1 MGQYHGRLGLR
12 VNLTGSG
19 RDGVAD
25 VDDANASEGG
35 EADQPKGHNRQP
47 IVSVLGHVDHGKTSV
62 LDMVRSVGSERQAS
76 VMDREAGG
84 ITQHI
89 GATEVPADVLNE
101 TCAAM
106 MGGKKFKSPGLLFID
121 TPGHHSFASLRNR
134 GGSVADIAV
143 LVVDIMEGL
152 QPQTIESLNILKET
166 KTPFVIAGNKVDR
179 LYGWRCEAGRSF
191 IESFGEQREDVQ
203 ALFQERYWKLVGQ
216 FSEYG
221 FNLERYDQIRDFRQ
235 NVALVPMS
243 AKDGEGLQDLL
254 AVTVGLAERFLE
266 DRLTDTLG
274 AAQGT
279 VLEMRDEV
287 GMGKTIDV
295 ILYRGSLK
303 IGDTI
308 LLAGQ
313 DGPFTTHIKG
323 LKRPQGMAE
332 MRDAGKR
339 WVNFDEI
346 EAACGVKIVAPN
358 LESTIAGT
366 TLHLA
371 NTAEEE
377 ATARES
383 LREEWR
389 SIFENMPIM
398 CSSCKD
404 IFARHAFK
412 THTQTGDCQGAEE
425 DRTGVVIKADTVGG
439 LEALAF
445 ELHQRNIPVRQAT
458 VGPVNKKDI
467 LMAKSAADPL
477 QQVILGFSTKANTS
491 DVAQQLQGDDAE
503 IKFISGPIIY
513 HIMDAFEEWQE
524 ATQQAI
530 EEEQR
535 ETLVYPGRVLFL
547 KDHTFRAKG
556 PAIVGMRVLGGRIH
570 VGQRLM
576 KLDGSSVGQI
586 KSLRTRDSED
596 VKEAMQGDE
605 VAVAVQGPTVGR
617 HIEEL
622 DEFYVDV
629 PERHAKRLK
638 KIDLSPL
645 EEEILA
651 EIVALHRKENHFW
664 GR

>member
-1 MGQYHGRLGLR
+1 MT
-12 VNLTGSG
+12 N
-19 RDGVAD
+19 
-25 VDDANASEGG
+25 DDESPVE
-35 EADQPKGHNRQP
+35 EAETTVRGHNRQP
-47 IVSVLGHVDHGKTSV
+47 IVSVLGHVDHGKTSL
-62 LDMVRSVGSERQAS
+62 LDMVRSIGSQRQAS

-106 MGGKKFKSPGLLFID
+106 LGGKNFKSPGLLFID

-143 LVVDIMEGL
+143 LVIDIMEGL

-166 KTPFVIAGNKVDR
+166 RTPFVIAGNKVDR
-179 LYGWRCEAGRSF
+179 LHGWRCERGRSF
-191 IESFGEQREDVQ
+191 IESFRGQRDDVK
-203 ALFQERYWKLVGQ
+203 ALFEDRYWKIIGQ
-216 FSEYG
+216 FSEHG

-235 NVALVPMS
+235 NVALVPMT
-243 AKDGEGLQDLL
+243 AKEGEGLQDLL

-295 ILYRGSLK
+295 ILYRGELK

-308 LLAGQ
+308 MLAGQ

-339 WVNFDEI
+339 WVNFNAV

-371 NTAEEE
+371 NTAEEKE
-377 ATARES
+377 AAEEAI
-383 LREEWR
+383 REEWR
-389 SIFENMPIM
+389 DIFNAMPVM
-398 CSSCKD
+398 CSACNE
-404 IFARHAFK
+404 IFARAAFAE
-412 THTQTGDCQGAEE
+412 HTAQKGPCRGAEE

-467 LMAKSAADPL
+467 LMASTATDPL
-477 QQVILGFSTKANTS
+477 QKVILGFSTKANTS
-491 DVAQQLQGDDAE
+491 EVAQHLEDDDADV
-503 IKFISGPIIY
+503 KFIAGPIIY
-513 HIMDAFEEWQE
+513 HIMDEFEAWQE
-524 ATQQAI
+524 ATKAAI

-535 ETLVYPGRVLFL
+535 ESLVYPGRVLYL

-576 KLDGSSVGQI
+576 KLDGTPVGQI
-586 KSLRTRDSED
+586 KSLRTRSSED
-596 VKEAMQGDE
+596 VREAMQGDE

-622 DEFYVDV
+622 EEFYVDV
-629 PERHAKRLK
+629 PERHVKRLRAL
-638 KIDLSPL
+638 DLSPI
-645 EEEILA
+645 EEEILND
-651 EIVALHRKENHFW
+651 ITALHRKENHFW

>member
-1 MGQYHGRLGLR
+1 M
-12 VNLTGSG
+12 S
-19 RDGVAD
+19 D
-25 VDDANASEGG
+25 E
-35 EADQPKGHNRQP
+35 DQPPVAEEAAEEVVVRGHNRQP
-47 IVSVLGHVDHGKTSV
+47 IVSVLGHVDHGKTSL
-62 LDMVRSVGSERQAS
+62 LDMVRSIGSQRQAS

-89 GATEVPADVLNE
+89 GATEVPADVLND

-106 MGGKKFKSPGLLFID
+106 MGGKQFKSPGLLFID

-143 LVVDIMEGL
+143 LVIDIMEGL
-152 QPQTIESLNILKET
+152 QPQTVESLNILKET
-166 KTPFVIAGNKVDR
+166 RTPFVIAGNKIDR
-179 LYGWRCEAGRSF
+179 LHGWRCERGRSF
-191 IESFGEQREDVQ
+191 VESFREQREDVR
-203 ALFQERYWKLVGQ
+203 ALFEDRYWKIIGQ
-216 FSEYG
+216 FSEHG

-243 AKDGEGLQDLL
+243 AKEGEGLQDLL

-274 AAQGT
+274 SAQGT

-287 GMGKTIDV
+287 GMGKTVDV
-295 ILYRGSLK
+295 ILYRGELK
-303 IGDTI
+303 VGDTI
-308 LLAGQ
+308 MLAGQ

-339 WVNFDEI
+339 WVNFTNV
-346 EAACGVKIVAPN
+346 EAACGVKVVAPN
-358 LESTIAGT
+358 LEQTIAGT

-371 NTAEEE
+371 NTPEEVEVAEE
-377 ATARES
+377 AI
-383 LREEWR
+383 REEWR
-389 SIFENMPIM
+389 DIFNSMPVM
-398 CSSCKD
+398 CSSCNE
-404 IFARHAFK
+404 IFARSAFLQ
-412 THTQTGDCQGAEE
+412 HTAQGACRGAEE
-425 DRTGVVIKADTVGG
+425 DRNGVVIKADTVGG

-458 VGPVNKKDI
+458 VGSVNKKDL
-467 LMAKSAADPL
+467 LMASTATDPL
-477 QQVILGFSTKANTS
+477 QKVILGFSTKANTT
-491 DVAQQLQGDDAE
+491 DVAERLDDEDAE
-503 IKFISGPIIY
+503 VKFISGPIIY
-513 HIMDAFEEWQE
+513 HIMDAFEAWQE
-524 ATQQAI
+524 ETKAAI

-535 ETLVYPGRVLFL
+535 ESLVYPGRVLYL

-556 PAIVGMRVLGGRIH
+556 PAIVGMRVLGGRVH

-576 KLDGSSVGQI
+576 KLDGTPVGQI
-586 KSLRTRDSED
+586 KSLRTRASED

-629 PERHAKRLK
+629 PERHVKRLK
-638 KIDLSPL
+638 KIDLTPV
-645 EEEILA
+645 EEEILND
-651 EIVALHRKENHFW
+651 IVALHRKENHFW

>member
-1 MGQYHGRLGLR
+1 MTTEE
-12 VNLTGSG
+12 VTP
-19 RDGVAD
+19 AD
-25 VDDANASEGG
+25 EG
-35 EADQPKGHNRQP
+35 EAPLRGHNRQP

-62 LDMVRSVGSERQAS
+62 LDMVRSIGSQRQAS

-106 MGGKKFKSPGLLFID
+106 LGGKNFKSPGLLFID

-166 KTPFVIAGNKVDR
+166 RTPFVIAGNKVDR
-179 LYGWRCEAGRSF
+179 LHGWRSERGRSF
-191 IESFGEQREDVQ
+191 IESFQNQREDVR
-203 ALFQERYWKLVGQ
+203 AYFEERYWKIVGQ
-216 FSEYG
+216 FSEHG

-243 AKDGEGLQDLL
+243 AKEGEGLQDLL

-274 AAQGT
+274 SAQGT

-287 GMGKTIDV
+287 GMGKTVDV
-295 ILYRGSLK
+295 ILYRGELK
-303 IGDTI
+303 VGDSI
-308 LLAGQ
+308 MLAGQ

-339 WVNFDEI
+339 WVNFDAV
-346 EAACGVKIVAPN
+346 EAACGVKIVAPK
-358 LESTIAGT
+358 LEATIAGT

-371 NTAEEE
+371 NTPEEIETAEE
-377 ATARES
+377 AI
-383 LREEWR
+383 REEWR
-389 SIFENMPIM
+389 AIFNSMPVM
-398 CSSCKD
+398 CSSCKE
-404 IFARHAFK
+404 IFARQAFQA
-412 THTQTGDCQGAEE
+412 HTTKGDCRGAEE

-477 QQVILGFSTKANTS
+477 QKVILGFSTKANTS
-491 DVAQQLQGDDAE
+491 DVAQQLADDDAE
-503 IKFISGPIIY
+503 VKFISGPIIY

-524 ATQQAI
+524 ETKAAI

-535 ETLVYPGRVLFL
+535 EALVYPGKVRYL

-570 VGQRLM
+570 IGQRLM
-576 KLDGSSVGQI
+576 KLDGTPVGQV
-586 KSLRTRDSED
+586 KSLRTRASED

-605 VAVAVQGPTVGR
+605 VAVAIQGPTVGR
-617 HIEEL
+617 HIDEL

-629 PERHAKRLK
+629 PERHVKRLK
-638 KIDLSPL
+638 KVDLSAL
-645 EEEILA
+645 EEEILD
-651 EIVALHRKENHFW
+651 EIVALHRKDNHFW

>member
-1 MGQYHGRLGLR
+1 MTDEE
-12 VNLTGSG
+12 V
-19 RDGVAD
+19 
-25 VDDANASEGG
+25 ANAEEGD
-35 EADQPKGHNRQP
+35 EAPRGHNRQP
-47 IVSVLGHVDHGKTSV
+47 IVSVLGHVDHGKTSL
-62 LDMVRSVGSERQAS
+62 LDMVRSIGSQRQAS

-106 MGGKKFKSPGLLFID
+106 LGGKNFKSPGLLFID

-166 KTPFVIAGNKVDR
+166 RTPFVIAGNKVDR
-179 LYGWRCEAGRSF
+179 LHGWRCEAGRSF
-191 IESFGEQREDVQ
+191 IESFGAQREDVR
-203 ALFQERYWKLVGQ
+203 ALFEDRYWKTVGQ
-216 FSEYG
+216 FSEHG
-221 FNLERYDQIRDFRQ
+221 FNLERYDKIRDFRQ

-243 AKDGEGLQDLL
+243 AKEGEGLQDLL

-295 ILYRGSLK
+295 ILYRGELSV
-303 IGDTI
+303 GDTVM
-308 LLAGQ
+308 LAGQ

-339 WVNFDEI
+339 WVNFDTV
-346 EAACGVKIVAPN
+346 EAASGVKIVAPK
-358 LESTIAGT
+358 LEATIAGT

-371 NTAEEE
+371 NTDEEKAAAEE
-377 ATARES
+377 AI
-383 LREEWR
+383 REEWR
-389 SIFENMPIM
+389 AIFNTMPVM
-398 CSSCKD
+398 CSSCNE
-404 IFARHAFK
+404 IFARQAFGE
-412 THTQTGDCQGAEE
+412 HTASGPCRGAEE

-491 DVAQQLQGDDAE
+491 DVAQQLEDDGGE
-503 IKFISGPIIY
+503 VKFISGPIILSLY
-513 HIMDAFEEWQE
+513 TSDAADELHI
-524 ATQQAI
+524 
-530 EEEQR
+530 
-535 ETLVYPGRVLFL
+535 V
-547 KDHTFRAKG
+547 
-556 PAIVGMRVLGGRIH
+556 
-570 VGQRLM
+570 
-576 KLDGSSVGQI
+576 
-586 KSLRTRDSED
+586 
-596 VKEAMQGDE
+596 
-605 VAVAVQGPTVGR
+605 
-617 HIEEL
+617 
-622 DEFYVDV
+622 
-629 PERHAKRLK
+629 
-638 KIDLSPL
+638 
-645 EEEILA
+645 
-651 EIVALHRKENHFW
+651 
-664 GR
+664 

>member
-1 MGQYHGRLGLR
+1 MTTDEPSP
-12 VNLTGSG
+12 V
-19 RDGVAD
+19 
-25 VDDANASEGG
+25 
-35 EADQPKGHNRQP
+35 EAFDEPVRGHNRQP
-47 IVSVLGHVDHGKTSV
+47 IVSVLGHVDHGKTSL
-62 LDMVRSVGSERQAS
+62 LDMVRSIGSQRQAS

-106 MGGKKFKSPGLLFID
+106 LGGKNFKSPGLLFID

-143 LVVDIMEGL
+143 LVIDIMEGL

-166 KTPFVIAGNKVDR
+166 RTPFVIAGNKVDR
-179 LYGWRCEAGRSF
+179 LHGWRCERGRSF
-191 IESFGEQREDVQ
+191 IESFRDQRDDVK
-203 ALFQERYWKLVGQ
+203 ALFEERYWKIIGQ
-216 FSEYG
+216 FSEHG

-235 NVALVPMS
+235 NVALVPMT
-243 AKDGEGLQDLL
+243 AKEGEGLQDLL

-287 GMGKTIDV
+287 GMGKTVDV
-295 ILYRGSLK
+295 ILYRGELK
-303 IGDTI
+303 VGDTVM
-308 LLAGQ
+308 LAGQ

-339 WVNFDEI
+339 WVNFNAV

-371 NTAEEE
+371 NTSEEK
-377 ATARES
+377 AAAQDAI
-383 LREEWR
+383 REEWR
-389 SIFENMPIM
+389 AIFDAMPVM
-398 CSSCKD
+398 CSSCND
-404 IFARHAFK
+404 IFARSEFA
-412 THTQTGDCQGAEE
+412 THVTSKGPCRGAEE

-458 VGPVNKKDI
+458 VGPVNKKDV
-467 LMAKSAADPL
+467 LMASTATDPL
-477 QQVILGFSTKANTS
+477 QKVILGFSTKANTS
-491 DVAQQLQGDDAE
+491 DVAQQLEDDEAE
-503 IKFISGPIIY
+503 VKFISGPIIY
-513 HIMDAFEEWQE
+513 HIMDEFEAWQE
-524 ATQQAI
+524 ATKAAI

-535 ETLVYPGRVLFL
+535 ESLVYPGRVLYL

-576 KLDGSSVGQI
+576 KLDGTPVGQI
-586 KSLRTRDSED
+586 KSLRTRASDD
-596 VKEAMQGDE
+596 VREAMQGDE

-622 DEFYVDV
+622 EEFYVDV
-629 PERHAKRLK
+629 PERHVKRLRGLN
-638 KIDLSPL
+638 LSPV
-645 EEEILA
+645 EEEILN
-651 EIVALHRKENHFW
+651 EITALHRKENHFW

>member
-1 MGQYHGRLGLR
+1 M
-12 VNLTGSG
+12 T
-19 RDGVAD
+19 A
-25 VDDANASEGG
+25 
-35 EADQPKGHNRQP
+35 
-47 IVSVLGHVDHGKTSV
+47 
-62 LDMVRSVGSERQAS
+62 
-76 VMDREAGG
+76 
-84 ITQHI
+84 
-89 GATEVPADVLNE
+89 
-101 TCAAM
+101 
-106 MGGKKFKSPGLLFID
+106 
-121 TPGHHSFASLRNR
+121 
-134 GGSVADIAV
+134 
-143 LVVDIMEGL
+143 
-152 QPQTIESLNILKET
+152 KE
-166 KTPFVIAGNKVDR
+166 
-179 LYGWRCEAGRSF
+179 
-191 IESFGEQREDVQ
+191 
-203 ALFQERYWKLVGQ
+203 
-216 FSEYG
+216 
-221 FNLERYDQIRDFRQ
+221 
-235 NVALVPMS
+235 
-243 AKDGEGLQDLL
+243 GEGLQDLL

-295 ILYRGSLK
+295 ILYRGELK
-303 IGDTI
+303 VGDTI
-308 LLAGQ
+308 MLAGQ

-339 WVNFDEI
+339 WVNFNAV

-371 NTAEEE
+371 NTAEEKE
-377 ATARES
+377 AAEEAI
-383 LREEWR
+383 REEWR
-389 SIFENMPIM
+389 DIFNAMPVM
-398 CSSCKD
+398 CSACNE
-404 IFARHAFK
+404 IFARAAFAE
-412 THTQTGDCQGAEE
+412 HTAQKGPCRGAEE

-467 LMAKSAADPL
+467 LMASTATDPL
-477 QQVILGFSTKANTS
+477 QKVILGFSTKANTS
-491 DVAQQLQGDDAE
+491 EVAQHLEDDDADV
-503 IKFISGPIIY
+503 KFIAGPIIY
-513 HIMDAFEEWQE
+513 HIMDEFEAWQE
-524 ATQQAI
+524 ATKAAI

-535 ETLVYPGRVLFL
+535 ESLVYPGRVLYL

-576 KLDGSSVGQI
+576 KLDGTPVGQI
-586 KSLRTRDSED
+586 KSLRTRSSED
-596 VKEAMQGDE
+596 VREAMQGDE

-622 DEFYVDV
+622 EEFYVDV
-629 PERHAKRLK
+629 PERHVKRLRAL
-638 KIDLSPL
+638 DLSPI
-645 EEEILA
+645 EEEILND
-651 EIVALHRKENHFW
+651 ITALHRKENHFW

>member
-1 MGQYHGRLGLR
+1 M
-12 VNLTGSG
+12 S
-19 RDGVAD
+19 D
-25 VDDANASEGG
+25 E
-35 EADQPKGHNRQP
+35 DQPPVAEEDAEEVVVRGHNRQP
-47 IVSVLGHVDHGKTSV
+47 IVSVLGHVDHGKTSL
-62 LDMVRSVGSERQAS
+62 LDMVRSIGSQRQAS

-89 GATEVPADVLNE
+89 GATEVPADVLND

-106 MGGKKFKSPGLLFID
+106 MGGKQFKSPGLLFID

-143 LVVDIMEGL
+143 LVIDIMEGL
-152 QPQTIESLNILKET
+152 QPQTVESLNILKET
-166 KTPFVIAGNKVDR
+166 RTPFVIAGNKIDR
-179 LYGWRCEAGRSF
+179 LHGWRCERGRSF
-191 IESFGEQREDVQ
+191 VESFREQREDVR
-203 ALFQERYWKLVGQ
+203 ALFEDRYWKIIGQ
-216 FSEYG
+216 FSEHG

-243 AKDGEGLQDLL
+243 AKEGEGLQDLL

-274 AAQGT
+274 SAQGT

-287 GMGKTIDV
+287 GMGKTVDV
-295 ILYRGSLK
+295 ILYRGELK
-303 IGDTI
+303 VGDTI
-308 LLAGQ
+308 MLAGQ

-339 WVNFDEI
+339 WVNFTNV
-346 EAACGVKIVAPN
+346 EAACGVKVVAPN
-358 LESTIAGT
+358 LEQTIAGT

-371 NTAEEE
+371 NIPEEVAIAEE
-377 ATARES
+377 AI
-383 LREEWR
+383 REEWR
-389 SIFENMPIM
+389 DIFNSMPVM
-398 CSSCKD
+398 CSSCNE
-404 IFARHAFK
+404 IFARSAFLQ
-412 THTQTGDCQGAEE
+412 HTDQGACRGAEE
-425 DRTGVVIKADTVGG
+425 DRNGVVIKADTVGG

-458 VGPVNKKDI
+458 VGPVNKKDL
-467 LMAKSAADPL
+467 LMASTATDPL
-477 QQVILGFSTKANTS
+477 QKVILGFSTKANTT
-491 DVAQQLQGDDAE
+491 DVAERLDDEDAE
-503 IKFISGPIIY
+503 VKFISGPIIY
-513 HIMDAFEEWQE
+513 HIMDAFEAWQE
-524 ATQQAI
+524 ETKAAI

-535 ETLVYPGRVLFL
+535 ESLVYPGRVLYL

-556 PAIVGMRVLGGRIH
+556 PAIVGMRVLGGRVH

-576 KLDGSSVGQI
+576 KLDGTPVGQI
-586 KSLRTRDSED
+586 KSLRTRASED

-629 PERHAKRLK
+629 PERHVKRLRK
-638 KIDLSPL
+638 LDLSPI
-645 EEEILA
+645 EEEILDD
-651 EIVALHRKENHFW
+651 IVALHRKENHFW
-664 GR
+664 AR

>member
-1 MGQYHGRLGLR
+1 MT
-12 VNLTGSG
+12 N
-19 RDGVAD
+19 
-25 VDDANASEGG
+25 DDESPVE
-35 EADQPKGHNRQP
+35 EAETTVRGHNRQP
-47 IVSVLGHVDHGKTSV
+47 IVSVLGHVDHGKTSL
-62 LDMVRSVGSERQAS
+62 LDMVRSIGSQRQAS

-106 MGGKKFKSPGLLFID
+106 LGGKNFKSPGLLFID

-143 LVVDIMEGL
+143 LVIDIMEGL

-166 KTPFVIAGNKVDR
+166 RTPFVIAGNKVDR
-179 LYGWRCEAGRSF
+179 LHGWRCERGRSF
-191 IESFGEQREDVQ
+191 IESFRHQRDDVK
-203 ALFQERYWKLVGQ
+203 ALFEDRYWKIIGQ
-216 FSEYG
+216 FSEHG

-235 NVALVPMS
+235 NVALVPMT
-243 AKDGEGLQDLL
+243 AKEGEGLQDLL

-295 ILYRGSLK
+295 ILYRGELK
-303 IGDTI
+303 VGDTI
-308 LLAGQ
+308 MLAGQ

-339 WVNFDEI
+339 WVNFNAV

-371 NTAEEE
+371 NTAEEKE
-377 ATARES
+377 AAEEAI
-383 LREEWR
+383 REEWR
-389 SIFENMPIM
+389 DIFNAMPVM
-398 CSSCKD
+398 CSACNE
-404 IFARHAFK
+404 IFARAAFAE
-412 THTQTGDCQGAEE
+412 HTAQKGPCRGAEE

-467 LMAKSAADPL
+467 LMASTATDPL
-477 QQVILGFSTKANTS
+477 QKVILGFSTKANTS
-491 DVAQQLQGDDAE
+491 EVAQHLEDDDADV
-503 IKFISGPIIY
+503 KFIAGPIIY
-513 HIMDAFEEWQE
+513 HIMDEFEAWQE
-524 ATQQAI
+524 ATKAAI

-535 ETLVYPGRVLFL
+535 ESLVYPGRVLYL

-576 KLDGSSVGQI
+576 KLDGTPVGQI
-586 KSLRTRDSED
+586 KSLRTRSSED
-596 VKEAMQGDE
+596 VREAMQGDE

-622 DEFYVDV
+622 EEFYVDV
-629 PERHAKRLK
+629 PERHVKRLRAL
-638 KIDLSPL
+638 DLSPI
-645 EEEILA
+645 EEEILND
-651 EIVALHRKENHFW
+651 ITALHRKENHFW

>member
-1 MGQYHGRLGLR
+1 M
-12 VNLTGSG
+12 S
-19 RDGVAD
+19 D
-25 VDDANASEGG
+25 E
-35 EADQPKGHNRQP
+35 DQPPVAEEAAEEVVVRGHNRQP
-47 IVSVLGHVDHGKTSV
+47 IVSVLGHVDHGKTSL
-62 LDMVRSVGSERQAS
+62 LDMVRSIGSQRQAS

-89 GATEVPADVLNE
+89 GATEVPADVLND

-106 MGGKKFKSPGLLFID
+106 MGGKQFKSPGLLFID

-143 LVVDIMEGL
+143 LVIDIMEGL
-152 QPQTIESLNILKET
+152 QPQTVESLNILKET
-166 KTPFVIAGNKVDR
+166 RTPFVIAGNKIDR
-179 LYGWRCEAGRSF
+179 LHGWRCERGRSF
-191 IESFGEQREDVQ
+191 VESFREQREDVR
-203 ALFQERYWKLVGQ
+203 ALFEDRYWKIIGQ
-216 FSEYG
+216 FSEHG

-243 AKDGEGLQDLL
+243 AKEGEGLQDLL

-274 AAQGT
+274 SAQGT

-287 GMGKTIDV
+287 GMGKTVDV
-295 ILYRGSLK
+295 ILYRGELK
-303 IGDTI
+303 VGDTI
-308 LLAGQ
+308 MLAGQ

-339 WVNFDEI
+339 WVNFTNV
-346 EAACGVKIVAPN
+346 EAACGVKVVAPN
-358 LESTIAGT
+358 LEQTIAGT

-371 NTAEEE
+371 NTPEEVAVAEE
-377 ATARES
+377 AI
-383 LREEWR
+383 REEWR
-389 SIFENMPIM
+389 DIFNSMPVM
-398 CSSCKD
+398 CSSCNE
-404 IFARHAFK
+404 IFARSAFLQ
-412 THTQTGDCQGAEE
+412 HTAQGACRGAEE
-425 DRTGVVIKADTVGG
+425 DRNGVVIKADTVGG

-458 VGPVNKKDI
+458 VGPVNKKDL
-467 LMAKSAADPL
+467 LMASTATDPL
-477 QQVILGFSTKANTS
+477 QKVILGFSTKANTT
-491 DVAQQLQGDDAE
+491 DVAERLDDEDAE
-503 IKFISGPIIY
+503 VKFISGPIIY
-513 HIMDAFEEWQE
+513 HIMDAFEAWQE
-524 ATQQAI
+524 ETKAAI

-535 ETLVYPGRVLFL
+535 ESLVYPGRVLYL

-556 PAIVGMRVLGGRIH
+556 PAIVGMRVLGGRVH

-576 KLDGSSVGQI
+576 KLDGTPVGQI
-586 KSLRTRDSED
+586 KSLRTRASED

-629 PERHAKRLK
+629 PERHVKRLK
-638 KIDLSPL
+638 KIDLTPV
-645 EEEILA
+645 EEEILND
-651 EIVALHRKENHFW
+651 IIALHRKENHFW